1 MRKTQKSVCPADKVW
16 YLCVY
21 QSSRVFFGGGGL
33 VTTLEGTFPFSSVF
47 RSRIFSSCIFVI
59 AKNWC
64 WKKSGLV
71 WVWVCLVLFCFVL
84 SAWGFK
90 KFFKK
95 LVWFVSSF
103 WNEPFPKNVCFQE
116 TSEKCWYLNRIFKK
130 NQMKCCWL
138 KNWIFKANPSSLS
151 WTSELLLF
159 FTVIPQLLEQL
170 SLKAVMLSPL
180 GRKINPSSIR

>member
-1 MRKTQKSVCPADKVW
+1 MLRRGENLIYSAWTLGFPENYLQQTEVMGEWNSTHKTGQEWWGKHKKVCVQLIKFDIFVSTK
-16 YLCVY
+16 

-116 TSEKCWYLNRIFKK
+116 TSEKCWYLNRIF
-130 NQMKCCWL
+130 
-138 KNWIFKANPSSLS
+138 
-151 WTSELLLF
+151 
-159 FTVIPQLLEQL
+159 
-170 SLKAVMLSPL
+170 
-180 GRKINPSSIR
+180 